1 MRICFY
7 GHFTGGG
14 TESAC
19 LKVANG
25 LCKSY
30 EIFILNSE
38 KRDLTF
44 YCDKSIRYSC
54 LKSGNILIQNIEMFK
69 FLKRN
74 NIDILISLEALS
86 GIVSFLPCIFLKTKY
101 ILWEHANYYQTQ
113 GSSKIQKIRQL
124 ELKYSDAYVVLT
136 NRDKN
141 NFKNHFKIK
150 TKLVCIYNIADVAIK
165 ENYSIQSKYIISV
178 GHIRE
183 IKNFKIIPD
192 IGEIVFKKH
201 PDWKWLI
208 YGDGLGEEYDIL
220 KEKIKDFHLENN
232 VILCGRSNNMN
243 EIYKK
248 SSMYVMTSLQEGLP
262 MVLLEAKSNRL
273 PLISFDIETGP
284 DEIIKDK
291 VNGFLIPPYDI
302 NKMASSICELIEND
316 EKRINFSNNS
326 SLDLELFDKD
336 NVLKQWSKLIF
347 EIKEK

>member
-25 LCKSY
+25 LCESN

-44 YCDKSIRYSC
+44 YYDKSIRYSC
-54 LKSGNILIQNIEMFK
+54 LKTKNILVQNIEMFK

-86 GIVSFLPCIFLKTKY
+86 GIVSFVPCVFLKTKY
-101 ILWEHANYYQTQ
+101 VIWEHANYYQTQ
-113 GSSKIQKIRQL
+113 GSNKIQKIRQL

-136 NRDKN
+136 NRDMN
-141 NFKNHFKIK
+141 NFKTHFIIN
-150 TKLVCIYNIADVAIK
+150 TKLVSIYNIADVSIQ
-165 ENYSIQSKYIISV
+165 ENYSRESRKIISA
-178 GHIRE
+178 GHIRT

-192 IGEIVFKKH
+192 IGQIVFKKH

-208 YGDGLGEEYDIL
+208 YGDGSGVEYNIL
-220 KEKIKDFHLENN
+220 KEKIKKYNLEDSI
-232 VILCGRSNNMN
+232 ILCGRSNDMN
-243 EIYKK
+243 EEYKK
-248 SSMYVMTSLQEGLP
+248 ASMYVMTSFQEGLP
-262 MVLLEAKSNRL
+262 MVLLEAKSHLL
-273 PLISFDIETGP
+273 PIISFDIETGP
-284 DEIIKDK
+284 DEIIKDG

-302 NKMASSICELIEND
+302 EKMASSICELIENNK
-316 EKRINFSNNS
+316 KRFRFSENS
-326 SLDLELFDKD
+326 VLDLALFDK
-336 NVLKQWSKLIF
+336 NKIVEQWENLLD
-347 EIKEK
+347 EIK

>member
-54 LKSGNILIQNIEMFK
+54 LKTGNILIQNIEMFK

-74 NIDILISLEALS
+74 SINIVISLEALS
-86 GIVSFLPCIFLKTKY
+86 GIVSFLPSIFLKTKY
-101 ILWEHANYYQTQ
+101 VLWEHANYYQTQ
-113 GSSKIQKIRQL
+113 GSTKIQKIRQL

-136 NRDKN
+136 NRDMD
-141 NFKNHFKIK
+141 NFKNHFVINTKI
-150 TKLVCIYNIADVAIK
+150 VSIYNIADVPIQEK
-165 ENYSIQSKYIISV
+165 YSIESKKIITA
-178 GHIRE
+178 GHIRT

-192 IGEIVFKKH
+192 IGKIVFKKH

-208 YGDGLGEEYDIL
+208 YGDGSGIEYDVL
-220 KEKIKDFHLENN
+220 KEKIKKYNLEDNI
-232 VILCGRSNNMN
+232 ILCGRSNDMN
-243 EIYKK
+243 EVYKK
-248 SSMYVMTSLQEGLP
+248 ASMYVMTSLQEGLP
-262 MVLLEAKSNRL
+262 MVLLEAKSHLL

-284 DEIIKDK
+284 DEIIKDG

-302 NKMASSICELIEND
+302 ESMASSICELIENNK
-316 EKRINFSNNS
+316 KRFIFSKNS
-326 SLDLELFDKD
+326 VLDLALFDK
-336 NVLKQWSKLIF
+336 NNILEQWESLLD
-347 EIKEK
+347 EIK